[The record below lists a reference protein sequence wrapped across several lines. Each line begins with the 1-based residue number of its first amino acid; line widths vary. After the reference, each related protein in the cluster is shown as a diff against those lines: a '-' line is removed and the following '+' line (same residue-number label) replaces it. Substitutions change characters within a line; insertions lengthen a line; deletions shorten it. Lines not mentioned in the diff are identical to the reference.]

1 MNHYTEED
9 TIIQKRQGGCQ
20 CSEVCYEVSGE
31 PIDFYRCHC
40 TECQRQSG
48 SAFGMSMWIKE
59 GEFKIT
65 SGSLEK
71 TIRTADSGGR
81 IEVYFCRSCGV
92 RIYTKALGMNKGHI
106 VLKPG
111 TLNLTDDLKPS
122 ADIWLK
128 SKQDWFSPPED
139 TLHFQGQPRFGE
151 LVQS

>member
-1 MNHYTEED
+1 MRTE
-9 TIIQKRQGGCQ
+9 TRNGGCQ
-20 CSEVCYEVSGE
+20 CGQIRYEVSGE
-31 PIDFYRCHC
+31 PIVLYRCHC

-71 TIRTADSGGR
+71 TTRTADSGGK
-81 IEVYFCRSCGV
+81 IEAYFCRSCGV
-92 RIYTKALGMNKGHI
+92 RIYTKALGMNAEHI

-111 TLNLTDDLKPS
+111 TLDLTDDLKPS

-128 SKQDWFSPPED
+128 SSQDWFSPPED

>member
-1 MNHYTEED
+1 MRIETRN
-9 TIIQKRQGGCQ
+9 GGCQ
-20 CSEVCYEVSGE
+20 CGQIRYEVYGE
-31 PIDFYRCHC
+31 PIALYRCHC

-48 SAFGMSMWIKE
+48 SAFGMSMWIKA

-81 IEVYFCRSCGV
+81 VEAYFCGSCGV
-92 RIYTKALGMNKGHI
+92 RIYGKTMGFNDAEHI

-111 TLNLTDDLKPS
+111 TLDSTDDLNPS

-128 SKQDWFSPPED
+128 SSQDWFSPPED
-139 TLHFQGQPRFGE
+139 TLHFQGQPIIGE
-151 LVQS
+151 LIQS